1 MGYRIDLL
9 LSLGARFLEEPILT
23 LASTK
28 LISTT
33 LSGFLGHFLL
43 VIKGSMR
50 MLAPTVPI

>member
-1 MGYRIDLL
+1 MGYRIDL

-33 LSGFLGHFLL
+33 LSGFLGPFSFSYKRLDAN
-43 VIKGSMR
+43 VGTDS
-50 MLAPTVPI
+50 VV

>member
-1 MGYRIDLL
+1 MQSVGYRIDLL

-33 LSGFLGHFLL
+33 LSGFLGF
-43 VIKGSMR
+43 
-50 MLAPTVPI
+50 